1 LKGAVPTASI
11 PKAESDVSTVRI
23 AEVRVA
29 APIEP
34 SANRNPKGRTGE
46 LAEPESWLNRRAG

>member
-1 LKGAVPTASI
+1 LEGAVPIASI

-23 AEVRVA
+23 AEVQVA

-34 SANRNPKGRTGE
+34 SANRNPKRRTGDP
-46 LAEPESWLNRRAG
+46 AEPESWLNRRAG